1 MSMLKSLAIEFW
13 LKKELAADKHK
24 LPVLL
29 DQYLRQN
36 LADEQAQLIE
46 AQPICPYSQYVLPS
60 GEKDGKL
67 KFTWQINALNTIAA
81 ENILYPLYKRAEKTL
96 FLNEIVQP
104 EIESRNYVHSATY
117 NQLVAKN
124 FTSSR
129 RCRFIEFSFMTN
141 TVLSSADRVSFPLAA
156 KEVISDLLWKWN
168 CFAEKDIIDNSAHS
182 IADDLAEQMQDE
194 DYNLNIRPYSR
205 EKGIS
210 SFTGSCT
217 WRLNANIMSQKL
229 LCILA
234 QYAPYCG
241 IGINNHLG
249 MGAVQ
254 TNIYNYRKDRGQNG

>member
-1 MSMLKSLAIEFW
+1 MSMLKSLSIEFR

-24 LPVLL
+24 LPLLL

-36 LADEQAQLIE
+36 LTDEQAQLIE
-46 AQPICPYSQYVLPS
+46 MQPICPYSQCVLPF
-60 GEKDGKL
+60 GEKDGRL
-67 KFTWQINALNTIAA
+67 NFIWQINALNTIAA
-81 ENILYPLYKRAEKTL
+81 ENILYPLYKRAEKIL
-96 FLNEIVQP
+96 VLNENIQP

-124 FTSSR
+124 FMASR
-129 RCRFIEFSFMTN
+129 KCRYIEFSFMTN
-141 TVLSSADRVSFPLAA
+141 TVLSGAGRASFPLAA
-156 KEVISDLLWKWN
+156 RDVMNDLLRKWN
-168 CFAEKDIIDNSAHS
+168 CFAEKDIIDDSEHS

-205 EKGIS
+205 EKGVS

-241 IGINNHLG
+241 IGINTHLG

-254 TNIYNYRKDRGQNG
+254 TNIYNYKKR